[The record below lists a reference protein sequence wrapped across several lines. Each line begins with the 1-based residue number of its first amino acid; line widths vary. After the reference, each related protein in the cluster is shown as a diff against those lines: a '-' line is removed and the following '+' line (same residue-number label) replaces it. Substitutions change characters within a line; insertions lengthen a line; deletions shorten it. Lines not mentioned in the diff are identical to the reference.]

1 MRRFTDKELIV
12 LVALADDKGHALW
25 DLEEK
30 TGIAKGNLKLKV
42 DSLVKKGAIYRAA
55 ARKTT
60 NKSTSHP
67 NDEEQP
73 YYIVPQRFFKIRDEL
88 SSSISDTQSKLRRKH
103 EIKLVSS
110 DNDDIKRLRSK
121 LDLYE
126 KLQSEFE
133 PLLATL
139 RIKSPMDRIAGK
151 VDSESSGDSEN
162 ELGAMEQWSPA
173 QAEIYKIAGEIG
185 EYCLT
190 PESAV
195 CAVLVARPDLYAAH
209 DKWIK
214 EHVPVAKESG

>member
-1 MRRFTDKELIV
+1 MV
-12 LVALADDKGHALW
+12 LVALADDNGHALW

-30 TGIAKGNLKLKV
+30 TGIAKGNLKLKI
-42 DSLVKKGAIYRAA
+42 DSLVKKGAIYKGA

-67 NDEEQP
+67 NDTEQP
-73 YYIVPQRFFKIRDEL
+73 YYIVPQRFFIIREEL
-88 SSSISDTQSKLRRKH
+88 SSSINDTQSKLRRKH
-103 EIKLVSS
+103 EMNLVSS
-110 DNDDIKRLRSK
+110 DIEEIKRLRSK

-139 RIKSPMDRIAGK
+139 RIKSPLDRIAGK
-151 VDSESSGDSEN
+151 VDLESLGNSGYEP
-162 ELGAMEQWSPA
+162 GAMEQWSPA
-173 QAEIYKIAGEIG
+173 QAEIYKIAEEIG
-185 EYCLT
+185 DYCLT

-214 EHVPVAKESG
+214 EHMPSGMTM

>member
-1 MRRFTDKELIV
+1 MV
-12 LVALADDKGHALW
+12 LVSLADDKGHALW

-30 TGIAKGNLKLKV
+30 TGISKGNLKLKI
-42 DSLVKKGAIYRAA
+42 DSLVKKGAIYKGA

-73 YYIVPQRFFKIRDEL
+73 YYIVPQRFFIIREEL
-88 SSSISDTQSKLRRKH
+88 SSSINDTQSKLRRKH
-103 EIKLVSS
+103 EMKPIFS
-110 DNDDIKRLRSK
+110 DNGEIKRLRSK

-133 PLLATL
+133 PLIATL
-139 RIKSPMDRIAGK
+139 RIKSPMDRITGK
-151 VDSESSGDSEN
+151 ADSDSVGDSEY

-173 QAEIYKIAGEIG
+173 QSEIYRIAGEIG

-195 CAVLVARPDLYAAH
+195 CAVLVARPDLYATH

-214 EHVPVAKESG
+214 EHMPVREGIS

>member
-1 MRRFTDKELIV
+1 MI

-30 TGIAKGNLKLKV
+30 TRIAKGNLKQKI
-42 DSLVKKGAIYRAA
+42 DSLVKKGAIYKGA

-60 NKSTSHP
+60 NPSTSHP

-73 YYIVPQRFFKIRDEL
+73 YYIVPQRFFIIMEEL
-88 SSSISDTQSKLRRKH
+88 SSSINDTQSKLRRKH
-103 EIKLVSS
+103 EIKPIFP
-110 DNDDIKRLRSK
+110 DNGEIKRLRSK

-126 KLQSEFE
+126 NLQSEFE

-139 RIKSPMDRIAGK
+139 RIKSPLDRIAGK
-151 VDSESSGDSEN
+151 ADSESSADSEY

-190 PESAV
+190 SESAV

-214 EHVPVAKESG
+214 EHITLST